1 MSIAPCDIAKACE
14 DAVPPAV
21 GTPTKRP
28 LHRLAAVRRREG
40 ISRRTLARRLNMPVS
55 EIKRLE
61 EEQADIPLSL
71 LYQWQ
76 EALGVPV
83 SELLVD
89 SRDPLSPSVQHR
101 AQMLRVMKTAM
112 TILERSRQP
121 SMKRMAQM
129 LVEQILEIMP
139 ELQGV
144 SPWPAVGKSRQPSDL
159 GQAFYRRLPEDIFTE
174 RLTDD

>member
-1 MSIAPCDIAKACE
+1 MSIAACDITKVSNHT
-14 DAVPPAV
+14 VPTGI
-21 GTPTKRP
+21 GTATGRA

-40 ISRRTLARRLNMPVS
+40 ISRRTLARRLNMSVS

-61 EEQADIPLSL
+61 DERADIPLSL
-71 LYQWQ
+71 LYKWQ

-121 SMKRMAQM
+121 AMKRMAQM

-159 GQAFYRRLPEDIFTE
+159 GQAFYRRLPDDVFTE
-174 RLTDD
+174 RPADD